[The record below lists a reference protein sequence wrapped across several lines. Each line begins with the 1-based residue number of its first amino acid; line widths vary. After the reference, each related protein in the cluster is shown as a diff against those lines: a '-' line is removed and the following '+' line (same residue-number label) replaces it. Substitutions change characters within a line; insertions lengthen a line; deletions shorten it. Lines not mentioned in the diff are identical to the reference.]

1 MTISRLEAPH
11 NRCGRAFL
19 GTRHE
24 RNERRTWWVV
34 WLTAAMMAG
43 EIVGGTLYGSM
54 ALVADGWHMATHAA
68 ALTVAALAYSYARR
82 HRDDPRFAFG
92 TGKVGELA
100 GFASAVSLAIVA
112 LLIAWESVLRLV
124 TPHAIQFEQ
133 AIAIAVLGLVVNL
146 VSARLL
152 HDDPTH
158 DHCHGH
164 GDPHPDHDHDHDH
177 EHDHSH
183 GREDHHPRERAHARD
198 SNMHAAYLHVLA
210 DAVTSVLAI
219 VGLLAGRLYGWL
231 WLDPAIGIV
240 GALVIAYWSLNLIRT
255 AARSLLDASTNQKL
269 LEAIAARLENDADTI
284 TDLHLWTVGPGH
296 SALIVS
302 LTSDRP
308 AAPDVYKARLKGLRG
323 LSHVTVEVNARS

>member
-1 MTISRLEAPH
+1 MTTAHRNAAPY

-24 RNERRTWWVV
+24 RNEQRTWWVV
-34 WLTAAMMAG
+34 WLTAAMMVG
-43 EIVGGTLYGSM
+43 EILGGTLYGSM

-68 ALTVAALAYSYARR
+68 ALTVAALAYSYARK

-100 GFASAVSLAIVA
+100 GFASAVTLGIVA
-112 LLIAWESVLRLV
+112 LLIAWESLLRLV
-124 TPHAIQFEQ
+124 NPHVIHFEQ
-133 AIAIAVLGLVVNL
+133 AIAIAVIGLIVNL

-152 HDDPTH
+152 HDDH
-158 DHCHGH
+158 AHFHEDERDH
-164 GDPHPDHDHDHDH
+164 GDHEHDHDHDHDH
-177 EHDHSH
+177 DHGH
-183 GREDHHPRERAHARD
+183 TPKHERAHAGD

-240 GALVIAYWSLNLIRT
+240 GALVISYWSWNLIRT
-255 AARSLLDASTNQKL
+255 AAKSLLDASTNQNL
-269 LEAIAARLENDADTI
+269 LAAITARIENSAETI
-284 TDLHLWTVGPGH
+284 TDLHLWRVGPGH

-302 LTSDRP
+302 LSSDHP
-308 AAPDVYKARLKGLRG
+308 ASPDVYKARLKGLRG
-323 LSHVTVEVNARS
+323 LSHVTIEVNARS

>member
-1 MTISRLEAPH
+1 MTTLHPLAGAH

-34 WLTAAMMAG
+34 WLTTAMMAG
-43 EIVGGTLYGSM
+43 EIAGGTLYGSM

-68 ALTVAALAYSYARR
+68 ALTVAALAYSYARK
-82 HRDDPRFAFG
+82 HRNDPRFAFG

-100 GFASAVSLAIVA
+100 GFASAVTLGIVA
-112 LLIAWESVLRLV
+112 LLIAWESLLRLV
-124 TPHAIQFEQ
+124 NPHVIHFEQ

-152 HDDPTH
+152 HD
-158 DHCHGH
+158 G
-164 GDPHPDHDHDHDH
+164 HDHDH
-177 EHDHSH
+177 EHDHDH
-183 GREDHHPRERAHARD
+183 DHHGHDHDHEHEHEHKHERAHARD
-198 SNMHAAYLHVLA
+198 SNMYAAYLHVLA

-231 WLDPAIGIV
+231 WLDPVIGIV
-240 GALVIAYWSLNLIRT
+240 GALVISYWSWNLIRT
-255 AARSLLDASTNQKL
+255 AAKSLLDASTNQKL
-269 LEAIAARLENDADTI
+269 LDAVTARLENSADTI
-284 TDLHLWTVGPGH
+284 TDLHLWRVGPGH

-302 LTSDRP
+302 LSSEHP
-308 AAPDVYKARLKGLRG
+308 APPDVYKARLKGLRG
-323 LSHVTVEVNARS
+323 LSHVTIEVNARS

>member
-1 MTISRLEAPH
+1 MASPAHFSSTH

-24 RNERRTWWVV
+24 RNEQRTWWVV
-34 WLTAAMMAG
+34 WLTAAMMVG

-68 ALTVAALAYSYARR
+68 ALTVAALAYSYARK

-100 GFASAVSLAIVA
+100 GFASAVTLGIVA
-112 LLIAWESVLRLV
+112 LLIAWESLLRLV
-124 TPHAIQFEQ
+124 NPHVIHFEQ

-146 VSARLL
+146 LSARLL
-152 HDDPTH
+152 HDD
-158 DHCHGH
+158 HGH
-164 GDPHPDHDHDHDH
+164 GHDHAGHDHHDDDGHAHDHDHA
-177 EHDHSH
+177 HDGSH
-183 GREDHHPRERAHARD
+183 AHPHERAHTRD

-231 WLDPAIGIV
+231 WLDPVIGIV
-240 GALVIAYWSLNLIRT
+240 GALVIGYWSINLVRT

-269 LEAIAARLENDADTI
+269 LDAVTARLENGSDTI
-284 TDLHLWTVGPGH
+284 TDLHLWRVGPGH

-302 LTSDRP
+302 LSSDQP

-323 LSHVTVEVNARS
+323 LSHVTIEVNARS